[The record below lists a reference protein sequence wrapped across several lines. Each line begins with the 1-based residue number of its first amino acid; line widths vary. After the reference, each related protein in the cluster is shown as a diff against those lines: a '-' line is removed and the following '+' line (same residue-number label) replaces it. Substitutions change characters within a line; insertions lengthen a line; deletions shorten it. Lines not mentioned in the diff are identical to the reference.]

1 MTNTTGEEHS
11 KRVSFGGEEQV
22 KMIIYDEM
30 PNEEPTYMKTAF
42 TSSDAPP
49 SKVTVTTEESEF
61 PRPISPPTLIEEP
74 NFIPHS
80 PPLPSLAKKMAS
92 ETENPFRPQDQ
103 LYHEVDPIVEQYK
116 TKPYPKSPTTS
127 PSSTPSKK
135 PFEQEEE
142 KESLLKSNNKVE
154 QIHANTTYDHHHH
167 SNNHQTNPSTEI
179 SLNPGKEPSESG
191 DLIDLPPPNKVELVH
206 LDKKKKCCCTLQ

>member
-22 KMIIYDEM
+22 KMIIYDEL
-30 PNEEPTYMKTAF
+30 PIEESTFTKTAF

-49 SKVTVTTEESEF
+49 SKVTVTTKESEF

-74 NFIPHS
+74 TFIPHS

-92 ETENPFRPQDQ
+92 EAENPFRPQDQ

-116 TKPYPKSPTTS
+116 TKPYPKSPTVS
-127 PSSTPSKK
+127 PTSTPSKK
-135 PFEQEEE
+135 PKIPEEE
-142 KESLLKSNNKVE
+142 ETLLKENKTNEV
-154 QIHANTTYDHHHH
+154 QCNAIGDHHHH
-167 SNNHQTNPSTEI
+167 HHENQSPTTEI
-179 SLNPGKEPSESG
+179 SLNPGKEISETE
-191 DLIDLPPPNKVELVH
+191 DVVDLPPPNKVELVH
-206 LDKKKKCCCTLQ
+206 LEKKKKCCCTLQ

>member
-22 KMIIYDEM
+22 KMIIYDEI
-30 PNEEPTYMKTAF
+30 PIEESTFTKTAF

-74 NFIPHS
+74 TFIPHS

-116 TKPYPKSPTTS
+116 TKPYPKSPTIS
-127 PSSTPSKK
+127 PTSTPSKK
-135 PFEQEEE
+135 SKVPEEE
-142 KESLLKSNNKVE
+142 EALLKESKKNEL
-154 QIHANTTYDHHHH
+154 QANSIGDHHQTT
-167 SNNHQTNPSTEI
+167 SNTNISLAPRKEI
-179 SLNPGKEPSESG
+179 SDTE
-191 DLIDLPPPNKVELVH
+191 DVVDLPPPSKVELIH
-206 LDKKKKCCCTLQ
+206 LEKKSKCCCTLQ